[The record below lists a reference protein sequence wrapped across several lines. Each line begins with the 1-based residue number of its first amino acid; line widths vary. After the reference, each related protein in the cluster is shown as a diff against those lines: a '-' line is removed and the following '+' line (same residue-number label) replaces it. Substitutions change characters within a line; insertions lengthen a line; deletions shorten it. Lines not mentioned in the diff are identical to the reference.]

1 MRVSYLF
8 LFVASAVLLYAA
20 ACHSLPF
27 ARCRRCRGAG
37 VRIGKT
43 TILRRP
49 VGKTCR
55 WCGGS
60 GRRLRWGR
68 RAWNHF
74 AKIRAA
80 ASR

>member
-1 MRVSYLF
+1 MTYIVL
-8 LFVASAVLLYAA
+8 VAVGLVLLYGA

-37 VRIGKT
+37 LRMGKT
-43 TILRRP
+43 TVLRRP
-49 VGKTCR
+49 VGKPCR
-55 WCGGS
+55 WCRSS

-74 AKIRAA
+74 AKIRTAGT
-80 ASR
+80 R